1 MSNNIDTSTA
11 KSYMDFSG
19 LGELRAQA
27 QKDQSKALKETAQQ
41 FEGMFIQMMMK
52 SMRDAN
58 AGFKD
63 EDNESNARETFE
75 GLFDKEVSVQMSKRS
90 ALGIGNFLERAVQ
103 NQSTPA
109 STTAFLQSREK
120 AKGMA
125 LHPKQNP
132 MAMPSDEVK
141 GMTLPKEPRIKSL
154 KEFMNPFSL
163 QNGGAK

>member
-1 MSNNIDTSTA
+1 MSNSIDTSTA

-27 QKDQSKALKETAQQ
+27 QKDQNKALKETAQQ

-52 SMRDAN
+52 SMREAN

-75 GLFDKEVSVQMSKRS
+75 GLFDKEVSVQMSKRGS
-90 ALGIGNFLERAVQ
+90 LGIGDFLERAIQ
-103 NQSTPA
+103 NNSTPA

-120 AKGMA
+120 AKGMP
-125 LHPKQNP
+125 LHPKQDP
-132 MAMPSDEVK
+132 MALPSTEVK
-141 GMTLPKEPRIKSL
+141 GMALPKEPRIKTM
-154 KEFMNPFSL
+154 KEFLAPFAAPA
-163 QNGGAK
+163 GDVK

>member
-1 MSNNIDTSTA
+1 MSNSVDTSTA

-52 SMRDAN
+52 SMREAN

-75 GLFDKEVSVQMSKRS
+75 GLFDKEISVQMSKRGS
-90 ALGIGNFLERAVQ
+90 LGIGNFLERAVQ

-125 LHPKQNP
+125 LHPKADP
-132 MAMPSDEVK
+132 MALPTGEPK
-141 GMTLPKEPRIKSL
+141 GMALPKEPRIKTM
-154 KEFMNPFSL
+154 KEFLTPF
-163 QNGGAK
+163 AKPTGDAK